1 MKRYIYIDNHE
12 VPLIIDTDMY
22 VYVMGFEPFRP
33 IRIRARDTKDS
44 WLLFIS
50 SEDCTAYYSTT
61 TTQG

>member
-1 MKRYIYIDNHE
+1 MKRYMYIDKHE

-33 IRIRARDTKDS
+33 IRIRAKDTKDS

-50 SEDCTAYYSTT
+50 SEDCIAYYT
-61 TTQG
+61 TTQRK